1 MRISD
6 WSSDVCSS
14 DLDKYQVKKEDGT
27 LDPDA
32 SWAKFVDG
40 HEALQKKLGAGDV
53 APEKP
58 EDYKLEAPK
67 DAEGKPIEGVD
78 FESFTKDPLFQSF
91 QKAAHAKAMTN
102 EQLQFVTA
110 RSIDLPPQLF
120 SADNSL
126 SAEEAKAELG
136 KRWP

>member
-1 MRISD
+1 M
-6 WSSDVCSS
+6 
-14 DLDKYQVKKEDGT
+14 KEDGT

-91 QKAAHAKAMTN
+91 QKAAHAKGMTH
-102 EQLQFVTA
+102 EQLQFVTE
-110 RSIDLPPQLF
+110 RSIELAPQLF
-120 SADNSL
+120 SADKSL
-126 SAEEAKAELG
+126 SADEAKAEPG
-136 KRWP
+136 KLWADDPQSEDGRGGKEW

>member
-14 DLDKYQVKKEDGT
+14 DL
-27 LDPDA
+27 
-32 SWAKFVDG
+32 
-40 HEALQKKLGAGDV
+40 
-53 APEKP
+53 P

-91 QKAAHAKAMTN
+91 QKAAHAKGMTN
-102 EQLQFVTA
+102 EQLQFVTERYIELA
-110 RSIDLPPQLF
+110 PQLF
-120 SADNSL
+120 SADKSL
-126 SAEEAKAELG
+126 SADEAKAELG
-136 KRWP
+136 KLWADRSEEHTSELQSLMRISYAVF

>member
-14 DLDKYQVKKEDGT
+14 DL
-27 LDPDA
+27 
-32 SWAKFVDG
+32 
-40 HEALQKKLGAGDV
+40 
-53 APEKP
+53 P

-91 QKAAHAKAMTN
+91 QKAAHAKGMTN
-102 EQLQFVTA
+102 EQLQFVTERYIELA
-110 RSIDLPPQLF
+110 PQLF
-120 SADNSL
+120 SADKSL
-126 SAEEAKAELG
+126 SADEAKAELG
-136 KRWP
+136 KLLADDPAMKSNPASVLRAIKGFGRQAEDLPRSE

>member
-91 QKAAHAKAMTN
+91 QKAAHEIGRASGR
-102 EQLQFVTA
+102 ERVCQYV
-110 RSIDLPPQLF
+110 S
-120 SADNSL
+120 NSVVAVSL
-126 SAEEAKAELG
+126 TKKKRELE
-136 KRWP
+136 RRE